1 MGKEVVLV
9 SNVLKEVN
17 LVFSLE
23 QSSGNAM
30 YYSIS
35 PALNGFVLVTA
46 ISRERFRDT
55 YLIVEAS
62 RSVEVVEI
70 LCICFATPEI
80 HIGDFK
86 IAPDL
91 ESFGVIMTAPGKDI
105 LHSQ

>member
-1 MGKEVVLV
+1 MGTFWAMGKEVVLV

-46 ISRERFRDT
+46 I
-55 YLIVEAS
+55 
-62 RSVEVVEI
+62 
-70 LCICFATPEI
+70 
-80 HIGDFK
+80 
-86 IAPDL
+86 
-91 ESFGVIMTAPGKDI
+91 
-105 LHSQ
+105 